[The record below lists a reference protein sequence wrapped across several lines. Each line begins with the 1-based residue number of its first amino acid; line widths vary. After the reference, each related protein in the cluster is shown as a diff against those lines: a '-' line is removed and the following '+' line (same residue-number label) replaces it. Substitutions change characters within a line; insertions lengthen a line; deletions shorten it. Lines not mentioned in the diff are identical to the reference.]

1 MLFRA
6 TPVVYGGSQARGP
19 IGATAASLHH
29 THSNT
34 RSSHICDL
42 NHSSIPGARP
52 GIEPATSWFLVGFI
66 SAVPQWE
73 LQAYKLL
80 HSEGTT
86 NKIRG
91 QLTAWEKIFA
101 NGVTDKD
108 LISKI

>member
-6 TPVVYGGSQARGP
+6 TPVAYGGSQAMGP

-42 NHSSIPGARP
+42 NHRSIPGARP

-91 QLTAWEKIFA
+91 QLTA
-101 NGVTDKD
+101 
-108 LISKI
+108 